1 MRLSSEE
8 RLTSTS
14 SANPSNVC
22 SAETRNSTSGLKRI
36 IEVRLQPLTRLN
48 LQAQLP
54 RTRQGQRQRQHDST
68 HPQFEKLPCCL
79 VGDDDG
85 HPAVFQDAL
94 AHDYF
99 APSSDLE

>member
-54 RTRQGQRQRQHDST
+54 RTRQGQPQRQHDST
-68 HPQFEKLPCCL
+68 RPQVERLPRR
-79 VGDDDG
+79 VVSDG
-85 HPAVFQDAL
+85 HGHRAVFQDAL
-94 AHDYF
+94 ADDCF
-99 APSSDLE
+99 ARSSDLE